1 MARRSGQSVAIVGGG
16 PGGAS
21 LAAYLAREGV
31 DTTLF
36 VRGKR
41 PEIIVGES
49 LIPAIVPF
57 LRRLGVE
64 KEVASYG
71 RYKGGASF
79 LFNEQGDNM
88 TFKFHEVPS
97 KVSYSY
103 NVPRDR
109 FDATILEAARRAG
122 ARVVAHSAVLT
133 RDPGTERVRL
143 DEAALAAAGLDA
155 QPDHVVDAGGRSRQ
169 IARLMELP
177 TIEGSRKDAAL
188 HAHMEGVSVLIE
200 GNVHTD
206 RLENGWGWRIPLR
219 DRVSVGLV
227 VNRKTLRKFGDTA
240 EEQFDA
246 YLKHDAAARQWSA
259 GAKRITP
266 VVRYTNYQLRATRG
280 VGENWSLLGDAFG
293 FVDPVFSSGLL
304 ITMQGAEALARAI
317 LKGTPRAF
325 QRYEAYVLQNLSVW
339 QEIADHYYDGRMLTM
354 LRVGQY
360 VRSTFLGRLMDPHFR
375 RYMPRIF
382 SGENVTHPYSRRLV
396 LFMCRYGLAG
406 NDPRELEVR

>member
-1 MARRSGQSVAIVGGG
+1 MTRRPGQSVAIIGGG

-21 LAAYLAREGV
+21 LAAYLAKEGV
-31 DTTLF
+31 ETTLF
-36 VRGKR
+36 VRAKR
-41 PEIIVGES
+41 PPIIVGES

-71 RYKGGASF
+71 RYKGGATF
-79 LFNEQGDNM
+79 LFNENGDRM
-88 TFKFHEVPS
+88 SFKFHEVPS
-97 KVSYSY
+97 PISYSY

-122 ARVVAHSAVLT
+122 ARVVEHSAAVT
-133 RDPGTERVRL
+133 REGETERVRL
-143 DEAALAAAGLDA
+143 DEAALTAAGLDA
-155 QPDHVVDAGGRSRQ
+155 QPDHVVDAGGRARQ
-169 IARLMELP
+169 IARLMDLP

-188 HAHMEGVSVLIE
+188 HAHMEGVPVVIE

-206 RLENGWGWRIPLR
+206 RLENGWSWRIPLR
-219 DRVSVGLV
+219 DCVSVGLV
-227 VNRKTLRKFGDTA
+227 INHETLRKFGDTA

-246 YLKHDAAARQWSA
+246 YLKHDSSTRQWSA
-259 GAKRITP
+259 QAKRLTP
-266 VVRYTNYQLRATRG
+266 VMRYTNYQLRTTRG

-293 FVDPVFSSGLL
+293 FVDPIFSSGMLVS
-304 ITMQGAEALARAI
+304 MQGAAALSKAI

-325 QRYEAYVLQNLSVW
+325 RRYESYVLQNLSVW
-339 QEIADHYYDGRMLTM
+339 QEMADHYYDGRLLTM
-354 LRVGQY
+354 FRVGEF
-360 VRSTFLGRLMDPHFR
+360 VRHTLPGRLMEPHFR

-382 SGENVTHPYSRRLV
+382 SGQNVTHPYSRRLV

-406 NDPRELEVR
+406 NDPHELEVR